1 MSGNRNKAAARRSRG
16 NAARTGAISPQGAA
30 KAEPAGNVESVGSRG
45 PAANG
50 GALTREERRVA
61 DAVDPRRL
69 LALLADLVV
78 IESVANRETP
88 AQERVAKEMRAIGLE
103 TDVWDIDFERLR
115 RHPAYTADVD
125 RREGLGVVGTVGRGE
140 GRTLILNGHIDVV
153 PAGEIER
160 WTHPPFELT
169 ERGGRLFGRGVVD
182 MKGQLCS
189 VLAAAR
195 ALRDAGI
202 EVAGALQIQS
212 VIGEEDGGSG
222 MLATIE
228 RGHTGDGAIIVEPT
242 EFVIGPAQAGAL
254 SFRLTVP
261 GLAAHGAMREEG
273 VDPVEKFIPIFQRLR
288 VLETERNRDVADPLF
303 RGEAL
308 PYALT
313 MGRLRAGIW
322 PSTVAESLVVEG
334 RYGIAPGEDVAG
346 ARRAL
351 EDAVAEAAAGDAW
364 LRDHP
369 PTVEWAGAQF
379 AAART
384 DARDPVVGTLAGA
397 VRSLGG
403 TEPRVGGV
411 RYGADMRLLVNQGH
425 VPTVLFGPGDV
436 REAHRPDESIR
447 AGALV
452 ELARILAVTAIRFC
466 GTRR

>member
-1 MSGNRNKAAARRSRG
+1 MPGDRKRQATGRSRG
-16 NAARTGAISPQGAA
+16 NAARDDGGGKP
-30 KAEPAGNVESVGSRG
+30 AED
-45 PAANG
+45 G
-50 GALTREERRVA
+50 GALTLEERRA
-61 DAVDPRRL
+61 AEAVDAERL
-69 LALLADLVV
+69 FALLADLVA

-88 AQERVAKEMRAIGLE
+88 AQERVAEEMRSIGLE
-103 TDVWDIDFERLR
+103 TDVWEIDFEQLR
-115 RHPAYTADVD
+115 RHPAYTADVE
-125 RREGLGVVGTVGRGE
+125 RHEGLGVVGSMGRGE
-140 GRTLILNGHIDVV
+140 GRTLILNGHVDVV

-160 WTHPPFELT
+160 WTSPPFELT
-169 ERGGRLFGRGVVD
+169 RRDGRLFGRGVVD

-189 VLAAAR
+189 ALAAAR

-202 EVAGALQIQS
+202 ELDGALQIQS

-228 RGHTGDGAIIVEPT
+228 RGHTGDGAIVVEPT
-242 EFVIGPAQAGAL
+242 EFVIAPAQAGAL

-273 VDPVEKFIPIFQRLR
+273 VDPVEKFIPIFRRLR
-288 VLETERNRDVADPLF
+288 ALEADRNRDVADPLF

-334 RYGIAPGEDVAG
+334 RYGVAPGEDLAE

-351 EDAVAEAAAGDAW
+351 EDAVAEAASVDAW

-369 PTVEWAGAQF
+369 PTIEWVGAQF
-379 AAART
+379 EAART
-384 DARDPVVGTLAGA
+384 DARDPMVGTLAGA
-397 VRSLGG
+397 ARSLGG
-403 TEPRVGGV
+403 AEPRVGGV
-411 RYGADMRLLVNQGH
+411 RYGADMRLLVNHGH

-436 REAHRPDESIR
+436 REAHRPDESIP
-447 AGALV
+447 AADLV
-452 ELARILAVTAIRFC
+452 ELARILAITAIRFC
-466 GTRR
+466 GAGAR

>member
-1 MSGNRNKAAARRSRG
+1 MPGDRKGQATGRSRG
-16 NAARTGAISPQGAA
+16 NAVRAD
-30 KAEPAGNVESVGSRG
+30 
-45 PAANG
+45 G
-50 GALTREERRVA
+50 GVLKREERRA
-61 DAVDPRRL
+61 AEAVDAGRL
-69 LALLADLVV
+69 FALLADLVA

-88 AQERVAKEMRAIGLE
+88 AQERVAAEMRAIGLE
-103 TDVWDIDFERLR
+103 TDVWEIDFERLR
-115 RHPAYTADVD
+115 RHPAYTADVE
-125 RREGLGVVGTVGRGE
+125 RHEGLGVVGSMGCGD
-140 GRTLILNGHIDVV
+140 GRTLILNGHVDVV

-160 WTHPPFELT
+160 WTSPPFELT
-169 ERGGRLFGRGVVD
+169 KRGGRLFGRGVVD

-189 VLAAAR
+189 ALAAAR

-202 EVAGALQIQS
+202 QLDGALQIQS

-228 RGHTGDGAIIVEPT
+228 RGHTGDGAIVVEPT
-242 EFVIGPAQAGAL
+242 GFVIAPAQAGAL

-273 VDPVEKFIPIFQRLR
+273 VDPVEKFIPIFRRLR
-288 VLETERNRDVADPLF
+288 ALEAERNRDVADPLF
-303 RGEAL
+303 RGETL

-322 PSTVAESLVVEG
+322 PSTVAESLVAEG
-334 RYGIAPGEDVAG
+334 RYGVAPGEDLAG

-351 EDAVAEAAAGDAW
+351 EDAVAEAASGDAW

-369 PTVEWAGAQF
+369 PAVEWVGAQF

-384 DARDPVVGTLAGA
+384 DASDPVVGTLAGA

-403 TEPRVGGV
+403 TDARIGGV
-411 RYGADMRLLVNQGH
+411 RYGADMRLLVNHGR

-436 REAHRPDESIR
+436 REAHRPDESVR
-447 AGALV
+447 AADLV

-466 GTRR
+466 GIRRSR

>member
-1 MSGNRNKAAARRSRG
+1 MPGDGKETDAGRSRG
-16 NAARTGAISPQGAA
+16 NVPGD
-30 KAEPAGNVESVGSRG
+30 
-45 PAANG
+45 G
-50 GALTREERRVA
+50 GALSSEERRA
-61 DAVDPRRL
+61 AEAVNAERL
-69 LALLADLVV
+69 FALLADLIA

-88 AQERVAKEMRAIGLE
+88 AQERVAAEMRTIGLE
-103 TDVWDIDFERLR
+103 TDVWEIDFERLR

-125 RREGLGVVGTVGRGE
+125 RHEGLGVAGTMGRGE

-153 PAGEIER
+153 PAGEVGR
-160 WTHPPFELT
+160 WRHPPFELT
-169 ERGGRLFGRGVVD
+169 QRGGRLFGRGVVD

-189 VLAAAR
+189 ALAAAR

-202 EVAGALQIQS
+202 ELHGALQIQS
-212 VIGEEDGGSG
+212 VIGEEDGGAG

-228 RGHTGDGAIIVEPT
+228 RGHTGDGAIVVEPT
-242 EFVIGPAQAGAL
+242 EFVIAPAQAGAL

-261 GLAAHGAMREEG
+261 GLAAHGALREEG
-273 VDPVEKFIPIFQRLR
+273 VDPVEKFIPIFRRLR
-288 VLETERNRDVADPLF
+288 ALEADRNRDVADPLF
-303 RGEAL
+303 QGEAL

-334 RYGIAPGEDVAG
+334 RYGVAPGEDLAG

-351 EDAVAEAAAGDAW
+351 EDAVAEAASGDVW

-369 PTVEWAGAQF
+369 PAVEWAGAQF

-384 DARDPVVGTLAGA
+384 DASDPVVGALAGA

-411 RYGADMRLLVNQGH
+411 RYGADMRLLVNHGH

-447 AGALV
+447 AEDLV
-452 ELARILAVTAIRFC
+452 ELAHILAVTAIRYC
-466 GTRR
+466 GTAAG

>member
-1 MSGNRNKAAARRSRG
+1 MDAGEEAMPGDGKETDAGRSRG
-16 NAARTGAISPQGAA
+16 NVPGD
-30 KAEPAGNVESVGSRG
+30 
-45 PAANG
+45 G
-50 GALTREERRVA
+50 GALSSEERRA
-61 DAVDPRRL
+61 AEAVNAERL
-69 LALLADLVV
+69 FALLADLIA

-88 AQERVAKEMRAIGLE
+88 AQERVAAEMRTIGLE
-103 TDVWDIDFERLR
+103 TDVWEIDFERLR

-125 RREGLGVVGTVGRGE
+125 RHEGLGVAGTMGRGE

-153 PAGEIER
+153 PAGEVGR
-160 WTHPPFELT
+160 WRHPPFELT
-169 ERGGRLFGRGVVD
+169 QRGGRLFGRGVVD

-189 VLAAAR
+189 ALAAAR

-202 EVAGALQIQS
+202 ELDGALQTQS
-212 VIGEEDGGSG
+212 VIGEEDGGAG

-228 RGHTGDGAIIVEPT
+228 RGHTGDGAIVVEPT
-242 EFVIGPAQAGAL
+242 EFVIAPAQAGAL

-261 GLAAHGAMREEG
+261 GLAAHGALREEG
-273 VDPVEKFIPIFQRLR
+273 VDPVEKFIPIFRRLR
-288 VLETERNRDVADPLF
+288 ALEADRNRDVADPLF
-303 RGEAL
+303 QGEAL

-334 RYGIAPGEDVAG
+334 RYGVAPGEDLAG

-351 EDAVAEAAAGDAW
+351 EDAVAEAASGDVW

-369 PTVEWAGAQF
+369 PAVEWAGAQF

-384 DARDPVVGTLAGA
+384 DASDPVVGALAGA

-411 RYGADMRLLVNQGH
+411 RYGADMRLLVNHGH

-447 AGALV
+447 AEDLV
-452 ELARILAVTAIRFC
+452 ELAHILAVTAIRYC
-466 GTRR
+466 GTGAG

>member
-1 MSGNRNKAAARRSRG
+1 MPGDGKESARGRSRG
-16 NAARTGAISPQGAA
+16 NGADDGGSGQVPAVGVPLSPQ
-30 KAEPAGNVESVGSRG
+30 
-45 PAANG
+45 
-50 GALTREERRVA
+50 ERRA
-61 DAVDPRRL
+61 AEAVDPDRL
-69 LALLADLVV
+69 FALLADMIA

-88 AQERVAKEMRAIGLE
+88 AQERMAAEMRAIGLE
-103 TDVWDIDFERLR
+103 TDVWEIDFRQLR
-115 RHPAYTADVD
+115 RHPAYTADIE
-125 RREGLGVVGTVGRGE
+125 REEGLGVVGSMGRGA
-140 GRTLILNGHIDVV
+140 GRALILNGHVDVV
-153 PAGEIER
+153 PAGEVER

-169 ERGGRLFGRGVVD
+169 ERDGRLFGRGVVD
-182 MKGQLCS
+182 MKGQLCGA
-189 VLAAAR
+189 LAAAR

-202 EVAGALQIQS
+202 ELDGALRIQS

-228 RGHTGDGAIIVEPT
+228 RGHTGDAAIVVEPT
-242 EFVIGPAQAGAL
+242 EFVIAPAQAGAL

-288 VLETERNRDVADPLF
+288 ALEADRNRDVADPLF
-303 RGEAL
+303 HGEVL

-334 RYGIAPGEDVAG
+334 RYGVAPGEDLAG

-351 EDAVAEAAAGDAW
+351 EDAVAEAASGEAW

-369 PTVEWAGAQF
+369 PTVEWVGAQF

-384 DARDPVVGTLAGA
+384 DERDPVVGALTDA
-397 VRSLGG
+397 VRSLNG
-403 TEPRVGGV
+403 TDPRVGGV
-411 RYGADMRLLVNQGH
+411 RYGADMRLLVNQGQ

-436 REAHRPDESIR
+436 RKSHRPDESIR
-447 AGALV
+447 AQDLV
-452 ELARILAVTAIRFC
+452 EAARILAVTAIRFC
-466 GTRR
+466 GIRR

>member
-1 MSGNRNKAAARRSRG
+1 MPDDNR
-16 NAARTGAISPQGAA
+16 
-30 KAEPAGNVESVGSRG
+30 
-45 PAANG
+45 
-50 GALTREERRVA
+50 ALTPEERRAVE
-61 DAVDPRRL
+61 AVDADRL
-69 LALLADLVV
+69 FALLADLIA

-88 AQERVAKEMRAIGLE
+88 AQERVAEEMRAIGLE
-103 TDVWDIDFERLR
+103 TDVWQIDFERLR
-115 RHPAYTADVD
+115 RHSAYTADVE
-125 RREGLGVVGTVGRGE
+125 RHEGLGVVGSMGRGE
-140 GRTLILNGHIDVV
+140 GRTLILNGHVDVV
-153 PAGEIER
+153 PAGEVER

-169 ERGGRLFGRGVVD
+169 RRAGRLFGRGVVD
-182 MKGQLCS
+182 MKGQVCGA
-189 VLAAAR
+189 LAAAW

-202 EVAGALQIQS
+202 ELDGALQIQS
-212 VIGEEDGGSG
+212 VIGEEDGGAG
-222 MLATIE
+222 TLATIE
-228 RGHTGDGAIIVEPT
+228 RGHTGDGAIVVEPT
-242 EFVIGPAQAGAL
+242 EFVIAPAQAGAL

-273 VDPVEKFIPIFQRLR
+273 VDPVEKFIPIFRRLR
-288 VLETERNRDVADPLF
+288 ALEAVRNRDVADPLF

-322 PSTVAESLVVEG
+322 PSTVAESLIVEG
-334 RYGIAPGEDVAG
+334 RYGVAPGEDLAG
-346 ARRAL
+346 AQRAL
-351 EDAVAEAAAGDAW
+351 EDAVTEAASGDAW

-369 PTVEWAGAQF
+369 PTVEWIGAQF
-379 AAART
+379 APART

-411 RYGADMRLLVNQGH
+411 RYGADMRLLVNHGH

-447 AGALV
+447 AADLV

-466 GTRR
+466 GIRG

>member
-1 MSGNRNKAAARRSRG
+1 VKATASD
-16 NAARTGAISPQGAA
+16 
-30 KAEPAGNVESVGSRG
+30 V
-45 PAANG
+45 
-50 GALTREERRVA
+50 ALTPEERRGA
-61 DAVDPRRL
+61 EAVDPERL
-69 LALLADLVV
+69 FTVLADLIA

-88 AQERVAKEMRAIGLE
+88 AQERVAEEMRAIGFQ
-103 TDVWDIDFERLR
+103 TDVWEIDFERLR
-115 RHPAYTADVD
+115 RHPAYTADVE
-125 RREGLGVVGTVGRGE
+125 RHEGLGVVGSTGRGD
-140 GRTLILNGHIDVV
+140 GRTLILNGHVDVV

-160 WTHPPFELT
+160 WTSPPFELT
-169 ERGGRLFGRGVVD
+169 KRDGRLFGRGVVD

-189 VLAAAR
+189 ALAAAR

-202 EVAGALQIQS
+202 ELDGALQIQS

-228 RGHTGDGAIIVEPT
+228 RGHTGDGAIVVEPT
-242 EFVIGPAQAGAL
+242 EFVIAPAQAGAL

-261 GLAAHGAMREEG
+261 GLAAHGALREEG

-288 VLETERNRDVADPLF
+288 ALESDRNRDVADPMF
-303 RGEAL
+303 RAEAL

-334 RYGIAPGEDVAG
+334 RYGVAPRRGPLR

-351 EDAVAEAAAGDAW
+351 EDAVAEAASGDAW

-369 PTVEWAGAQF
+369 PAVEWVGAQF

-403 TEPRVGGV
+403 TAPRVGGV
-411 RYGADMRLLVNQGH
+411 RYGADMRLLVNHGH

-447 AGALV
+447 AADLV
-452 ELARILAVTAIRFC
+452 ELARILAVTAIRYC
-466 GTRR
+466 RTAAG

>member
-1 MSGNRNKAAARRSRG
+1 MN
-16 NAARTGAISPQGAA
+16 TGEETVPGD
-30 KAEPAGNVESVGSRG
+30 
-45 PAANG
+45 G
-50 GALTREERRVA
+50 GALSSEERRA
-61 DAVDPRRL
+61 AEAVDAERL
-69 LALLADLVV
+69 FALLADLIA

-88 AQERVAKEMRAIGLE
+88 AQERVAEEMRDLGLE
-103 TDVWDIDFERLR
+103 RDVWEIDFERLR
-115 RHPAYTADVD
+115 RHPSYTVDVD
-125 RREGLGVVGTVGRGE
+125 RHEGLGVVGSMGRGE
-140 GRTLILNGHIDVV
+140 GRTLILNGHVDVV
-153 PAGEIER
+153 PAGEVER

-169 ERGGRLFGRGVVD
+169 QRGGRLFGRGVVD
-182 MKGQLCS
+182 MKGQLS
-189 VLAAAR
+189 AAVGAAR
-195 ALRDAGI
+195 ALRDAGV
-202 EVAGALQIQS
+202 ELNGVLQIQS

-228 RGHTGDGAIIVEPT
+228 RGHTGDGAIVVEPT
-242 EFVIGPAQAGAL
+242 GFVIAPAQAGAL

-288 VLETERNRDVADPLF
+288 ALEAERNREVADPLF

-334 RYGIAPGEDVAG
+334 RYGVAPGEDLAG

-351 EDAVAEAAAGDAW
+351 EDAVAEAASGDAW

-369 PTVEWAGAQF
+369 PAVEWVGAQF

-397 VRSLGG
+397 ARSFGG

-411 RYGADMRLLVNQGH
+411 RYGADMRLLVNHGR

-436 REAHRPDESIR
+436 REAHRPDESVR
-447 AGALV
+447 AADLV
-452 ELARILAVTAIRFC
+452 ELARILAVAAIRFC
-466 GTRR
+466 GTGAG

>member
-1 MSGNRNKAAARRSRG
+1 MPGD
-16 NAARTGAISPQGAA
+16 
-30 KAEPAGNVESVGSRG
+30 
-45 PAANG
+45 G
-50 GALTREERRVA
+50 GALSSEERRA
-61 DAVDPRRL
+61 AEAVEAERL
-69 LALLADLVV
+69 FALLADLIA

-88 AQERVAKEMRAIGLE
+88 AQERVAEEMRDLGLE
-103 TDVWDIDFERLR
+103 TDVWDIDFERLC
-115 RHPAYTADVD
+115 RHPSYTADVD
-125 RREGLGVVGTVGRGE
+125 RHEGLGVVGSMGRGE
-140 GRTLILNGHIDVV
+140 GRTLILNGHVDVV
-153 PAGEIER
+153 PAGEVER
-160 WTHPPFELT
+160 WTHPPFTLT
-169 ERGGRLFGRGVVD
+169 RRGGRLFGRGVVD

-189 VLAAAR
+189 ALAAAR
-195 ALRDAGI
+195 ALSDAGI
-202 EVAGALQIQS
+202 ALDGALQIQS

-228 RGHTGDGAIIVEPT
+228 RGHTGDGAIVVEPT
-242 EFVIGPAQAGAL
+242 EFVIAPAQAGAL
-254 SFRLTVP
+254 SFRLTVA

-273 VDPVEKFIPIFQRLR
+273 VDPVEKFIPIFQRFR
-288 VLETERNRDVADPLF
+288 ALEAGRNRDVSDPMF

-334 RYGIAPGEDVAG
+334 RYGVAPGEDLAG

-351 EDAVAEAAAGDAW
+351 EDAVAEAASGDGW
-364 LRDHP
+364 LREHP
-369 PTVEWAGAQF
+369 PAVEWVGAQF

-403 TEPRVGGV
+403 TEARIGGV
-411 RYGADMRLLVNQGH
+411 RYGADMRLLVNHGR

-436 REAHRPDESIR
+436 REAHRPDESVR
-447 AGALV
+447 AADLV

-466 GTRR
+466 GTGAGRSTLDTCDRVVRPVTTSPA